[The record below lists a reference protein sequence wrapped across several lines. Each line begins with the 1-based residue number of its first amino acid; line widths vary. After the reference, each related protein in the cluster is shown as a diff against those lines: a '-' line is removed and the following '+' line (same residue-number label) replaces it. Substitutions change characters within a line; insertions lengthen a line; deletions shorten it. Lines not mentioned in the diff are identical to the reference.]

1 MKAYQLRDMATGLF
15 DTGKLVREWSKEKG
29 YGPTCIKWGK
39 KGKVFK
45 ALNHLT
51 LRLNHSLSEPV
62 KSTWEIIEYE
72 LVETSRFS
80 AATVAAKR
88 K

>member
-15 DTGKLVREWSKEKG
+15 DTGKLERSYSREHG
-29 YGPTCIKWGK
+29 YGPTRIKWGK

-62 KSTWEIIEYE
+62 KSTWEVIEYE
-72 LVETSRFS
+72 LVECSRFS
-80 AATVAAKR
+80 AVTVAAKR
-88 K
+88 